1 MKTKQLTQQLKTPL
15 LDGSSVEQKR
25 QELREYFKNTWATY
39 ESLFALI
46 NSDEAYYLRPE
57 PLRHPLIFYFGH
69 TATFY
74 INKLILSKHI
84 SQRLDN
90 KLEAICAVGVDEM
103 SWDDLDSTHYDW
115 PSVDEVRVYRTKVY
129 ALVLQLIDNMELA
142 LPIQQDSLA
151 WIILMGCEHERI
163 HLETSSVIMRM
174 LPLQWLNAC
183 EAWRAC
189 TQSSSAPENCFI
201 SVEQQ
206 QIVLGKS
213 EQDKT
218 YGWDNEY
225 GRCAVD
231 VDAFEVSKY
240 LVSNQEYLEF
250 VEAGGYQTPQF
261 WNEEGQAWLKFSQA
275 IMPKFWRKVQQHYL
289 QRNLLSEIPLPLDWP
304 VEVNYLEANA
314 FCAWKQIHSKKH
326 LRLPTEAEWQ
336 CLRNNKIPEPFQW
349 TEAPGNTNLEYFAS
363 SCPVNKFQQGELF
376 DVQGNVWQWTESPID
391 AFSGFEVHP
400 FYDDFSTPTFDGKH
414 NIIKGGSWIS
424 TGNET
429 LKSSRYAFRRHF
441 FQHAGFRYV
450 ASENSTVPIMTMNRF
465 ETDID
470 VCQQLACYYNQ
481 QQDHQENYG
490 QQIAQF
496 VQSVANAASIPNLK
510 LLNVGCSVG
519 RVAFELSSSFLKID
533 AVDFSARYI
542 QFGVQFQQMDNVRYT
557 TSLEGDICQFNEINL
572 TQTVSSAIPE
582 RVTFS
587 QGDSCNLKANFTG
600 YDVIIL
606 QHALEHSYDPKLLLR
621 DISTRVNSGGLLVIL
636 SDYHYTAEKT
646 SKEKWLGGTKVNGEN
661 LTGFEA
667 LSQQLQPQF
676 SLIAKRDITQVL
688 RVNQRQSQITQC
700 EITAWRLN

>member
-1 MKTKQLTQQLKTPL
+1 
-15 LDGSSVEQKR
+15 
-25 QELREYFKNTWATY
+25 
-39 ESLFALI
+39 
-46 NSDEAYYLRPE
+46 
-57 PLRHPLIFYFGH
+57 
-69 TATFY
+69 
-74 INKLILSKHI
+74 
-84 SQRLDN
+84 
-90 KLEAICAVGVDEM
+90 M
-103 SWDDLDSTHYDW
+103 SWDDLDSTHYNW

-174 LPLQWLNAC
+174 LPLQWLNAS
-183 EAWRAC
+183 ERWRAC

-470 VCQQLACYYNQ
+470 VCQQLACYYSQ

-496 VQSVANAASIPNLK
+496 VQSVANAAAIPNLK

-606 QHALEHSYDPKLLLR
+606 QHALEQSYDPKLLLR

-646 SKEKWLGGTKVNGEN
+646 SKEKWLGGIKVNGEN